1 MRTGIATVCLA
12 GTLRE
17 KMQACAIA
25 GFDGIE
31 IFEQDL
37 VTSPLRPEDVRKL
50 AADLGLSL
58 DLYQPFRDF
67 DSVGE
72 DLLTANLRRADAKF
86 RLMSRLGMDTMLLCS
101 NVGTATVD
109 DDELRAAQLS
119 RLAELAG
126 EHGVR
131 VAYEALAWGKYVNDY
146 EHAHRLVE
154 MVDHPNLG
162 TCLDS
167 FHILSRDWDTAPIE
181 AFKAE
186 KIFFVQVADAPKL
199 SMDVLSWSRHYR
211 VFPGEGQFELAKFM
225 GHVVRAGYT
234 GPVSLEV
241 FNDVFRQSDVERTA
255 VDAMRSLIWLE
266 EQSATWLEA
275 NPATTEDQVTGGAT
289 GQTPGAARRRYPM
302 ELATLPRVAEPAG
315 FNFAEVR
322 AGDTTGLEALLGQLG
337 FAFNGRH
344 RTKNVQ
350 LWTMGHAR
358 VIINEEPSA
367 VGTAVNAA
375 SAAAIS
381 AGQPASAAAISAGQ
395 PASAADI
402 SALGFDV
409 DSPVIAAAR
418 AQQLKA
424 PAVPRKSQANEEI
437 FQGFAAP
444 DSTEIFLCQGNPDGT
459 AAWTREFGEIP
470 EVPAAGPACGSAV
483 IDHVNLAQPW
493 QHFDEAVLFYT
504 SALALEPQPYAE
516 VASPTGLVR
525 SQVMLTQDRGVR
537 LVLNL
542 APLLQQ
548 EAAAGTSGT
557 AASGI
562 GQRRTYQEHVA
573 FAVDDL
579 VATARAARDRGLDFL
594 QIPANYY
601 EDLDARFALDA
612 EFLATL
618 RELNLLYDRDADGE
632 FLHFYTATVGS
643 VFFEMV
649 ERRGAYDG
657 YGAPNAPVRHA
668 VQYDHLHQL
677 TRSS

>member
-1 MRTGIATVCLA
+1 MRTGIATVCLS
-12 GTLRE
+12 GTLKE

-37 VTSPLRPEDVRKL
+37 VTSPLSPEDVRKM
-50 AADLGLSL
+50 AADLGLGL

-67 DSVGE
+67 DSVTE
-72 DLLTANLRRADAKF
+72 DILQENLRRADAKF
-86 RLMSRLGMDTMLLCS
+86 KLMSRLGMDTILVCT
-101 NVGTATVD
+101 NVGTATID
-109 DDELRAAQLS
+109 DDDLRAEQLS

-126 EHGVR
+126 NHGVK
-131 VAYEALAWGKYVNDY
+131 VAYEALAWGKYVSDY
-146 EHAHRLVE
+146 EHAHRLVDT
-154 MVDHPNLG
+154 VDHPNLG

-181 AFKAE
+181 AIKPE

-225 GHVVRAGYT
+225 GHVARAGYS

-266 EQSATWLEA
+266 EQSAKWLDA
-275 NPATTEDQVTGGAT
+275 NASSFTAGGA
-289 GQTPGAARRRYPM
+289 PGSANGDSLANAAGRRRYPM
-302 ELATLPRVAEPAG
+302 ELATLPKVAEPAG
-315 FNFAEVR
+315 FNFAEVKTDEP
-322 AGDTTGLEALLGQLG
+322 AQLETLLGQLG
-337 FAFNGRH
+337 FEFDGRH
-344 RTKNVQ
+344 RTKDVQ
-350 LWTMGHAR
+350 LWSMGQAR
-358 VIINEEPSA
+358 VIINEQAPSHSEP
-367 VGTAVNAA
+367 
-375 SAAAIS
+375 AI
-381 AGQPASAAAISAGQ
+381 A
-395 PASAADI
+395 
-402 SALGFDV
+402 ALGFDV
-409 DSPVIAAAR
+409 DSPVIASAR
-418 AQQLKA
+418 AQQLRA
-424 PAVPRKSQANEEI
+424 PVVPRKVQADEEV
-437 FQGFAAP
+437 FQGIAAP
-444 DSTEIFLCQGNPDGT
+444 DSTEIFLCQGSPDGT
-459 AAWTREFGEIP
+459 AAWTHEFGEGL
-470 EVPAAGPACGSAV
+470 EHPAAAGSAV

-504 SALALEPQPYAE
+504 SALALEPQPFAE
-516 VASPTGLVR
+516 VPSPSGLVR
-525 SQVMLTQDRGVR
+525 SQVMQTSDRAVR

-548 EAAAGTSGT
+548 GGRKS
-557 AASGI
+557 
-562 GQRRTYQEHVA
+562 YQEHIA

-579 VATARAARDRGLDFL
+579 VATARAAQARGLDFL

-601 EDLDARFALDA
+601 EDLDARFALEPA
-612 EFLATL
+612 FLATL
-618 RELNLLYDRDADGE
+618 KELNLLYDRDANGE

-649 ERRGAYDG
+649 ERRGNYDG

-668 VQYDHLHQL
+668 VQYDSLHAHHVH
-677 TRSS
+677 R

>member
-17 KMQACAIA
+17 KMQACAVA

-37 VTSPLRPEDVRKL
+37 VTSPLSPEDVRKL
-50 AADLGLSL
+50 AADLGLTL

-67 DSVGE
+67 DSVPE
-72 DLLTANLRRADAKF
+72 DLLAANLRRADAKF

-101 NVGTATVD
+101 NVGTATID

-119 RLAELAG
+119 RLADLAG
-126 EHGVR
+126 DHGVK

-154 MVDHPNLG
+154 LVDHPNLG

-181 AFKAE
+181 AFNPE

-266 EQSATWLEA
+266 EQSAAWLEA
-275 NPATTEDQVTGGAT
+275 NPVPAGGVA
-289 GQTPGAARRRYPM
+289 GPAAGAPARRRYPM

-322 AGDTTGLEALLGQLG
+322 ATDTAALETLLGQLG
-337 FAFNGRH
+337 FASNGRH

-358 VIINEEPSA
+358 VVINEEPA
-367 VGTAVNAA
+367 GAGTTAA
-375 SAAAIS
+375 P
-381 AGQPASAAAISAGQ
+381 PA
-395 PASAADI
+395 I

-459 AAWTREFGEIP
+459 AAWTREFGDGLEA
-470 EVPAAGPACGSAV
+470 PAAGGDGAV

-504 SALALEPQPYAE
+504 SALALEPQPFAE

-548 EAAAGTSGT
+548 EAPSGT
-557 AASGI
+557 PGT

-579 VATARAARDRGLDFL
+579 VSTARAARDRGLDFL

-601 EDLDARFALDA
+601 EDLDARFALEP

-677 TRSS
+677 TRTS

>member
-1 MRTGIATVCLA
+1 MRTGIATVCLS
-12 GTLRE
+12 GTLKE

-37 VTSPLRPEDVRKL
+37 VTSPLSPEHVRKM
-50 AADLGLSL
+50 AADLGLGL

-67 DSVGE
+67 DGVTP
-72 DLLTANLRRADAKF
+72 DLLKANLRRAEAKF
-86 RLMSRLGMDTMLLCS
+86 KLMSRLGMDTILVCS
-101 NVGTATVD
+101 NVATATID
-109 DDELRAAQLS
+109 DDGVRAEQLAQL
-119 RLAELAG
+119 AGLAG
-126 EHGVR
+126 DHGIK

-146 EHAHRLVE
+146 EHAYRLVE

-181 AFKAE
+181 KINPE

-241 FNDVFRQSDVERTA
+241 FNDVFRQSDTERTA

-266 EQSATWLEA
+266 EQSAKWLA
-275 NPATTEDQVTGGAT
+275 DNAGNGADSAPSGGAT
-289 GQTPGAARRRYPM
+289 LRRRYPM
-302 ELATLPRVAEPAG
+302 ELATLPKVNQPAG
-315 FNFAEVR
+315 FNFAEVK
-322 AGDTTGLEALLGQLG
+322 ADNTAQLERLLGQLG
-337 FAFNGRH
+337 FGFEGRH
-344 RTKNVQ
+344 RTKDVQ
-350 LWTMGHAR
+350 LWSMGQAR
-358 VIINEEPSA
+358 VIINEQAASQAEPSIA
-367 VGTAVNAA
+367 
-375 SAAAIS
+375 
-381 AGQPASAAAISAGQ
+381 
-395 PASAADI
+395 
-402 SALGFDV
+402 ALGFDV
-409 DSPVIAAAR
+409 DSPVIASAR

-424 PAVPRKSQANEEI
+424 PVVARRVQADEEV
-437 FQGFAAP
+437 FQGISAP
-444 DSTEIFLCQGNPDGT
+444 DTTEIFLCQGSPDGT
-459 AAWTREFGEIP
+459 AAWTHEFGEGL
-470 EVPAAGPACGSAV
+470 EHARSAQNAV

-504 SALALEPQPYAE
+504 SALALEPQPFAE
-516 VASPTGLVR
+516 VPSPSGLVR
-525 SQVMLTQDRGVR
+525 SQVMETADGAVR

-542 APLLQQ
+542 APVQQ
-548 EAAAGTSGT
+548 AHGPK
-557 AASGI
+557 
-562 GQRRTYQEHVA
+562 TYQEHIA

-579 VATARAARDRGLDFL
+579 VAAARAARARGLDFL

-601 EDLDARFALDA
+601 EDLDARFDLDPG
-612 EFLATL
+612 FLATL

-649 ERRGAYDG
+649 ERRGNYSG

-668 VQYDHLHQL
+668 VQYDSLH
-677 TRSS
+677 R

>member
-1 MRTGIATVCLA
+1 MRTGIATVCLS
-12 GTLRE
+12 GTLKE

-37 VTSPLRPEDVRKL
+37 VTSPLSPEDVRKM
-50 AADLGLSL
+50 AADLGLGL

-67 DSVGE
+67 DGVTP
-72 DLLTANLRRADAKF
+72 DLLKANLRRAEAKF
-86 RLMSRLGMDTMLLCS
+86 GLMSRLGMDTILVCS
-101 NVGTATVD
+101 NVATATID
-109 DDELRAAQLS
+109 DDGLRASQLAQL
-119 RLAELAG
+119 AGLAG
-126 EHGVR
+126 DHGIK

-146 EHAHRLVE
+146 EHAYRLVE

-181 AFKAE
+181 QLNAD

-211 VFPGEGQFELAKFM
+211 VFPGEGQFALAKFM

-266 EQSATWLEA
+266 EQSAKWLA
-275 NPATTEDQVTGGAT
+275 ATDAEGAGGA
-289 GQTPGAARRRYPM
+289 GLRRRYPM
-302 ELATLPRVAEPAG
+302 ELATLPTVNEPAG
-315 FNFAEVR
+315 FNFAEVK
-322 AGDTTGLEALLGQLG
+322 ADDTAQLEKLLGQLG
-337 FAFNGRH
+337 FAFQGRH
-344 RTKNVQ
+344 RTKDVQ
-350 LWTMGHAR
+350 LWTMGQAR
-358 VIINEEPSA
+358 VIINEQAARHTEP
-367 VGTAVNAA
+367 
-375 SAAAIS
+375 AI
-381 AGQPASAAAISAGQ
+381 A
-395 PASAADI
+395 
-402 SALGFDV
+402 ALGFDV
-409 DSPVIAAAR
+409 DSPVIASAR

-424 PAVPRKSQANEEI
+424 PVVARKVQADEEV
-437 FQGFAAP
+437 FQGIAAP
-444 DSTEIFLCQGNPDGT
+444 DSTEIFLCQGSPDGT
-459 AAWTREFGEIP
+459 AAWTREFGEGLEHP
-470 EVPAAGPACGSAV
+470 SSGASAV

-504 SALALEPQPYAE
+504 SALALEPQPFAE
-516 VASPTGLVR
+516 VPSPGGLVR
-525 SQVMLTQDRGVR
+525 SQVMQTSDGAVR

-542 APLLQQ
+542 APVQQ
-548 EAAAGTSGT
+548 AQSEVR
-557 AASGI
+557 
-562 GQRRTYQEHVA
+562 QTYQEHIA
-573 FAVDDL
+573 FAVEDL
-579 VATARAARDRGLDFL
+579 VATARDARRRGLEFL

-601 EDLDARFALDA
+601 EDLDARFDL
-612 EFLATL
+612 EPGFLATL

-649 ERRGAYDG
+649 ERRGNYDG

-668 VQYDHLHQL
+668 VQYDSLH
-677 TRSS
+677 RP

>member
-1 MRTGIATVCLA
+1 MRTGIATVCLS

-17 KMQACAIA
+17 KMRACATA
-25 GFDGIE
+25 GFEGIE

-37 VTSPLRPEDVRKL
+37 VTSPLSPEDVRKM
-50 AADLGLSL
+50 AADLGLGL

-67 DSVGE
+67 DSVPA
-72 DLLTANLRRADAKF
+72 DLLAANLRRADAKF
-86 RLMSRLGMDTMLLCS
+86 RLMSRLGMDTILVCS
-101 NVGTATVD
+101 NVATASID
-109 DDELRAAQLS
+109 DDGLRAEQLAALAALAQD
-119 RLAELAG
+119 
-126 EHGVR
+126 HGVK

-146 EHAHRLVE
+146 EHAHRLVAA
-154 MVDHPNLG
+154 VDHPNLG

-181 AFKAE
+181 TFAPE

-211 VFPGEGQFELAKFM
+211 VFPGEGQFELAKFL

-266 EQSATWLEA
+266 EQGAKWLDA
-275 NPATTEDQVTGGAT
+275 NPEIGTDGAGTATTS
-289 GQTPGAARRRYPM
+289 RRRYPM
-302 ELATLPRVAEPAG
+302 ELATLPQVAEPAG
-315 FNFAEVR
+315 FNFAEVG
-322 AGDTTGLEALLGQLG
+322 AADTAGLETLLGQLG

-344 RTKNVQ
+344 RTKKVQ

-358 VIINEEPSA
+358 VIINEDSTQESRDS
-367 VGTAVNAA
+367 G
-375 SAAAIS
+375 AAA
-381 AGQPASAAAISAGQ
+381 APA
-395 PASAADI
+395 I

-409 DSPVIAAAR
+409 DSPVVAAAR

-424 PAVPRKSQANEEI
+424 PAVPRKSQADEEI

-444 DSTEIFLCQGNPDGT
+444 DSTEIFLCQGSPDGT
-459 AAWTREFGEIP
+459 AVWTREFGEGLDAP
-470 EVPAAGPACGSAV
+470 PAGRAGVQSAV

-525 SQVMLTQDRGVR
+525 SQVMATRDRGVR

-542 APLLQQ
+542 APL
-548 EAAAGTSGT
+548 
-557 AASGI
+557 I
-562 GQRRTYQEHVA
+562 QRDGAEHIA

-579 VATARAARDRGLDFL
+579 VATARAAKARGLDFL
-594 QIPANYY
+594 QIPENYY
-601 EDLDARFALDA
+601 EDLDARFGLDPA
-612 EFLATL
+612 FLATL

-677 TRSS
+677 TPTP

>member
-1 MRTGIATVCLA
+1 MRTGIATVCLS
-12 GTLRE
+12 GTLKE

-37 VTSPLRPEDVRKL
+37 VTSSLSPEDVRKM
-50 AADLGLSL
+50 AADLGLTL

-67 DSVGE
+67 DSVTE
-72 DLLTANLRRADAKF
+72 DLLAANLRRAEAKF
-86 RLMSRLGMDTMLLCS
+86 RLMSRLGMDTILVCT
-101 NVGTATVD
+101 NVATATID
-109 DDELRAAQLS
+109 DDDLRAAQLAA
-119 RLAELAG
+119 LADLAG
-126 EHGVR
+126 EHGVK

-154 MVDHPNLG
+154 KVDHPNLG

-181 AFKAE
+181 NISAD

-266 EQSATWLEA
+266 EQSAKWLDTNA
-275 NPATTEDQVTGGAT
+275 PAIYGGAAGT
-289 GQTPGAARRRYPM
+289 VAGGPSAAARRRYPM
-302 ELATLPRVAEPAG
+302 ELATLPQVAEPAG
-315 FNFAEVR
+315 FNFAEVK
-322 AGDTTGLEALLGQLG
+322 AADTGVLEKVLGQLG
-337 FAFNGRH
+337 FEFNGRH
-344 RTKNVQ
+344 RTKDVQ

-358 VIINEEPSA
+358 VIINEQAPEAAEP
-367 VGTAVNAA
+367 
-375 SAAAIS
+375 AI
-381 AGQPASAAAISAGQ
+381 A
-395 PASAADI
+395 
-402 SALGFDV
+402 ALGFDV
-409 DSPVIAAAR
+409 DSPVIASAR

-424 PAVPRKSQANEEI
+424 PVVPRKSQANEEV

-459 AAWTREFGEIP
+459 AAWTREFGEGL
-470 EVPAAGPACGSAV
+470 EVPSGARTAV

-516 VASPTGLVR
+516 VASPSGLVR
-525 SQVMLTQDRGVR
+525 SQVMQTSDRDVR

-542 APLLQQ
+542 APVIQQ
-548 EAAAGTSGT
+548 DGADSGT
-557 AASGI
+557 AP
-562 GQRRTYQEHVA
+562 RKTYQEHIA

-579 VATARAARDRGLDFL
+579 VATARAARDRGLAFL
-594 QIPANYY
+594 QIPENYY
-601 EDLDARFALDA
+601 EDLDARFDLDP

-618 RELNLLYDRDADGE
+618 RDLNLLYDRDADGE

-649 ERRGAYDG
+649 ERRGNYDG

-668 VQYDHLHQL
+668 VQYDHLHRL
-677 TRSS
+677 TQTNR

>member
-1 MRTGIATVCLA
+1 MRTGIATVCLS
-12 GTLRE
+12 GTLKE
-17 KMQACAIA
+17 KMQACAVA

-37 VTSPLRPEDVRKL
+37 VTSSLSPEDVRKM
-50 AADLGLSL
+50 AADLGLTL

-67 DSVGE
+67 DSVTE
-72 DLLTANLRRADAKF
+72 DLLAANLRRAEAKF
-86 RLMSRLGMDTMLLCS
+86 RLMSRLGMDTILVCT
-101 NVGTATVD
+101 NVATATID
-109 DDELRAAQLS
+109 DDGLRAEQLAA
-119 RLAELAG
+119 LADLAG
-126 EHGVR
+126 EHGVK
-131 VAYEALAWGKYVNDY
+131 VAYEALAWGRYVNDY
-146 EHAHRLVE
+146 EHAHRLVKT
-154 MVDHPNLG
+154 VDHPNLG

-181 AFKAE
+181 DISAE
-186 KIFFVQVADAPKL
+186 KIFFVQVADAPEL

-266 EQSATWLEA
+266 EQSAKWLDSA
-275 NPATTEDQVTGGAT
+275 SFGAT
-289 GQTPGAARRRYPM
+289 GAAGRQAASRRRYPM
-302 ELATLPRVAEPAG
+302 ELATLPQVAEPAG
-315 FNFAEVR
+315 FNFAEVK
-322 AGDTTGLEALLGQLG
+322 AADTGVLEKVLGQLG
-337 FAFNGRH
+337 FEFNGRH
-344 RTKNVQ
+344 RTKDVQ
-350 LWTMGHAR
+350 LWTLGHAR
-358 VIINEEPSA
+358 VIINEQAP
-367 VGTAVNAA
+367 
-375 SAAAIS
+375 AAAE
-381 AGQPASAAAISAGQ
+381 PAIA
-395 PASAADI
+395 
-402 SALGFDV
+402 ALGFDV
-409 DSPVIAAAR
+409 DSPVIASAR

-424 PAVPRKSQANEEI
+424 PVVPRKSQANEEV

-459 AAWTREFGEIP
+459 AAWTAEFGQGL
-470 EVPAAGPACGSAV
+470 EVPSGARTAV

-516 VASPTGLVR
+516 VASPSGLVR
-525 SQVMLTQDRGVR
+525 SQVMQTTDRDVR

-542 APLLQQ
+542 APVIQQ
-548 EAAAGTSGT
+548 DGADSGT
-557 AASGI
+557 AP
-562 GQRRTYQEHVA
+562 RKTYQEHIA

-579 VATARAARDRGLDFL
+579 VATARAASARGLAFL
-594 QIPANYY
+594 QIPENYY
-601 EDLDARFALDA
+601 EDLDARFDLEPGFLD
-612 EFLATL
+612 TL
-618 RELNLLYDRDADGE
+618 RDLNLLYDRDADGE

-649 ERRGAYDG
+649 ERRGNYDG

-677 TRSS
+677 TK

>member
-17 KMQACAIA
+17 KMQACAVA

-37 VTSPLRPEDVRKL
+37 VTSPLSPEDVRKL
-50 AADLGLSL
+50 AADLGLTL

-67 DSVGE
+67 DSVDE
-72 DLLTANLRRADAKF
+72 DVLGTNLRRADAKF

-101 NVGTATVD
+101 NVGTATID
-109 DDELRAAQLS
+109 DDGLRAAQLS
-119 RLAELAG
+119 RLADLAG
-126 EHGVR
+126 NHGVK

-154 MVDHPNLG
+154 AVDHPNLG

-181 AFKAE
+181 AFNPE

-211 VFPGEGQFELAKFM
+211 VFPGEGQFDLAKFM

-266 EQSATWLEA
+266 EQSAKWLQA
-275 NPATTEDQVTGGAT
+275 NPAPVTGSAAGAPT
-289 GQTPGAARRRYPM
+289 GVVARRRYPM

-322 AGDTTGLEALLGQLG
+322 AGDTAGLETLLSQLG

-358 VIINEEPSA
+358 VVINEEPAAFGTTATAGAA
-367 VGTAVNAA
+367 VPGTAGQTSPTDAA
-375 SAAAIS
+375 
-381 AGQPASAAAISAGQ
+381 
-395 PASAADI
+395 I

-418 AQQLKA
+418 AQPLKA
-424 PAVPRKSQANEEI
+424 PAVPRKSQANEEV

-444 DSTEIFLCQGNPDGT
+444 DSTEIFLCQGSPDGT
-459 AAWTREFGEIP
+459 AAWVDEFGEP
-470 EVPAAGPACGSAV
+470 GFGRPGESGTGLPNPGTGAGAGAV

-525 SQVMLTQDRGVR
+525 SQVMLTEDRGVR

-548 EAAAGTSGT
+548 EGPADGTGH
-557 AASGI
+557 
-562 GQRRTYQEHVA
+562 RRTYQEHVA

-601 EDLDARFALDA
+601 EDLDARFALDPD
-612 EFLATL
+612 FLATL

-668 VQYDHLHQL
+668 VQYDHVHQL

>member
-1 MRTGIATVCLA
+1 MRTGIATVCLS
-12 GTLRE
+12 GTLKE

-37 VTSPLRPEDVRKL
+37 VTSPLSPEDVRKM
-50 AADLGLSL
+50 AADLGLTL

-67 DSVGE
+67 DSVPE
-72 DLLTANLRRADAKF
+72 DLLAANLRRADAKF
-86 RLMSRLGMDTMLLCS
+86 RLMSRLGMDTILVCS
-101 NVGTATVD
+101 NVATAAID
-109 DDELRAAQLS
+109 DDGLRAKQLAA
-119 RLAELAG
+119 LADLAAD
-126 EHGVR
+126 HGVK
-131 VAYEALAWGKYVNDY
+131 VAYEALAWGRYVNDY

-181 AFKAE
+181 DINPD

-266 EQSATWLEA
+266 EQSAKWLDA
-275 NPATTEDQVTGGAT
+275 NAAAASSGAGTAAGAAGTVAGGPPA
-289 GQTPGAARRRYPM
+289 PARRRYPM
-302 ELATLPRVAEPAG
+302 ELATLPQVAEPAG
-315 FNFAEVR
+315 FNFAEVK
-322 AGDTTGLEALLGQLG
+322 AADTAVLETVLGQLG
-337 FAFNGRH
+337 FEFNGRH
-344 RTKNVQ
+344 RTKDVQ
-350 LWTMGHAR
+350 LWSMGHAR
-358 VIINEEPSA
+358 VIINEQAPDAASA
-367 VGTAVNAA
+367 NAA
-375 SAAAIS
+375 SATPAI
-381 AGQPASAAAISAGQ
+381 A
-395 PASAADI
+395 
-402 SALGFDV
+402 ALGFDV
-409 DSPVIAAAR
+409 DSPVIASAR

-424 PAVPRKSQANEEI
+424 PVVPRKSQANEEV

-444 DSTEIFLCQGNPDGT
+444 DSTEIFLCQGSPDGT
-459 AAWTREFGEIP
+459 AAWTREFGEGL
-470 EVPAAGPACGSAV
+470 EVPSGARNAV

-525 SQVMLTQDRGVR
+525 SQVMQTTDRAVR

-542 APLLQQ
+542 APLIQQ
-548 EAAAGTSGT
+548 DGA
-557 AASGI
+557 
-562 GQRRTYQEHVA
+562 RHKTYQEHIA

-579 VATARAARDRGLDFL
+579 VATARAARDRGLEFL

-601 EDLDARFALDA
+601 EDLDARFGL
-612 EFLATL
+612 EPGFLATL
-618 RELNLLYDRDADGE
+618 QDLNLLYDRDADGE

-649 ERRGAYDG
+649 ERRRGYDG

-668 VQYDHLHQL
+668 VQYDHLHQP
-677 TRSS
+677 TRPTTTITH

>member
-1 MRTGIATVCLA
+1 MRTGIATVCLS
-12 GTLRE
+12 GTLKE

-37 VTSPLRPEDVRKL
+37 VTSPLSPEDVRKM
-50 AADLGLSL
+50 AADLGLGL

-67 DSVGE
+67 DGVTP
-72 DLLTANLRRADAKF
+72 DLLKANLRRAEAKF
-86 RLMSRLGMDTMLLCS
+86 KLMARLGMDTILVCS
-101 NVGTATVD
+101 NVATASID
-109 DDELRAAQLS
+109 DDGLRTEQLAQL
-119 RLAELAG
+119 ANLAG
-126 EHGVR
+126 DHGVK

-146 EHAHRLVE
+146 EHAYRLVD

-167 FHILSRDWDTAPIE
+167 FHILSRDWETSHIE
-181 AFKAE
+181 AFNPD

-266 EQSATWLEA
+266 EQSAKWLA
-275 NPATTEDQVTGGAT
+275 GTDGA
-289 GQTPGAARRRYPM
+289 QDNGAAIRRRYPM
-302 ELATLPRVAEPAG
+302 ELATLPKVNEPAG
-315 FNFAEVR
+315 FNFAEVK
-322 AGDTTGLEALLGQLG
+322 ADNTAQLEKLLGQLG
-337 FAFNGRH
+337 FAFEGRH
-344 RTKNVQ
+344 RTKDVQ
-350 LWTMGHAR
+350 LWTMGQAR
-358 VIINEEPSA
+358 VIINEQAARHAEP
-367 VGTAVNAA
+367 
-375 SAAAIS
+375 AI
-381 AGQPASAAAISAGQ
+381 A
-395 PASAADI
+395 
-402 SALGFDV
+402 ALGFDV
-409 DSPVIAAAR
+409 DSPVIASAR

-424 PAVPRKSQANEEI
+424 PVVARKVQADEEV
-437 FQGFAAP
+437 FQGISAP
-444 DSTEIFLCQGNPDGT
+444 DSTEIFLCQGSPDGT
-459 AAWTREFGEIP
+459 AAWTHEFGEGLEHP
-470 EVPAAGPACGSAV
+470 SAGASAV

-504 SALALEPQPYAE
+504 SALALEPQPFAE
-516 VASPTGLVR
+516 VPSPSGLVR
-525 SQVMLTQDRGVR
+525 SQVMQTSDAAVR

-542 APLLQQ
+542 APIQQ
-548 EAAAGTSGT
+548 ARSEV
-557 AASGI
+557 
-562 GQRRTYQEHVA
+562 RKTYQEHIA

-579 VATARAARDRGLDFL
+579 VAAAKAARDRGLEFL

-601 EDLDARFALDA
+601 EDLDARFDL
-612 EFLATL
+612 EPGFLATL
-618 RELNLLYDRDADGE
+618 QELNLLFDRDADGE

-649 ERRGAYDG
+649 ERRGKYDG

-668 VQYDHLHQL
+668 VQYDSLHR
-677 TRSS
+677 T

>member
-1 MRTGIATVCLA
+1 MRTGIATVCLS
-12 GTLRE
+12 GTLME

-37 VTSPLRPEDVRKL
+37 VTSPLTPEDVRKM
-50 AADLGLSL
+50 AADLGLTL

-67 DSVGE
+67 DSVSE
-72 DLLTANLRRADAKF
+72 DLLAANLRRADAKF
-86 RLMSRLGMDTMLLCS
+86 RLMDRLGMDTVLVCS
-101 NVGTATVD
+101 NVATASIDSD
-109 DDELRAAQLS
+109 DLRTEQLGL
-119 RLAELAG
+119 LADLAG
-126 EHGVR
+126 QHGVK
-131 VAYEALAWGKYVNDY
+131 VAYEALAWGKYVSDY

-154 MVDHPNLG
+154 AVDHPNLG

-181 AFKAE
+181 AFNPD

-225 GHVVRAGYT
+225 GHVVRAGYA
-234 GPVSLEV
+234 GPVSLEI

-255 VDAMRSLIWLE
+255 VDGMRSLIWLE
-266 EQSATWLEA
+266 EQSAKWLDA
-275 NPATTEDQVTGGAT
+275 NAPVLSSTATGGEAGT
-289 GQTPGAARRRYPM
+289 QAPIRRRYPM
-302 ELATLPRVAEPAG
+302 ELATLPQVAEPAG
-315 FNFAEVR
+315 YNFAEVK
-322 AGDTTGLEALLGQLG
+322 AADTAGLETLLGQLG
-337 FAFNGRH
+337 FEFNGRH
-344 RTKNVQ
+344 RTKDVQ

-358 VIINEEPSA
+358 VIINEAGPGS
-367 VGTAVNAA
+367 GDD
-375 SAAAIS
+375 SPAI
-381 AGQPASAAAISAGQ
+381 A
-395 PASAADI
+395 
-402 SALGFDV
+402 ALGFDV
-409 DSPVIAAAR
+409 DSPVIASAR

-424 PAVPRKSQANEEI
+424 PAVPRKSQANEEV

-444 DSTEIFLCQGNPDGT
+444 DSTEIFLCQGSPDGT
-459 AAWTREFGEIP
+459 AAWTSEFGEGL
-470 EVPAAGPACGSAV
+470 EVPTAAATAV

-504 SALALEPQPYAE
+504 SALALAPQPFAE
-516 VASPTGLVR
+516 VPSPTGLVR
-525 SQVMLTQDRGVR
+525 SQVMLTESRAVR

-542 APLLQQ
+542 APLMQQ
-548 EAAAGTSGT
+548 DGASDALDSDSGRTGT
-557 AASGI
+557 
-562 GQRRTYQEHVA
+562 RRTYQEHIA

-579 VATARAARDRGLDFL
+579 VATARDCKARGLEFL
-594 QIPANYY
+594 EIPANYY
-601 EDLDARFALDA
+601 EDLDARFGLAP

-618 RELNLLYDRDADGE
+618 QELNLLYDRDADGE

-649 ERRGAYDG
+649 ERRGSYDG

-668 VQYDHLHQL
+668 VQYDHQQ
-677 TRSS
+677 RR

>member
-1 MRTGIATVCLA
+1 MRTGIATVCLS
-12 GTLRE
+12 GTLKE

-37 VTSPLRPEDVRKL
+37 VTSPLSPEDVRKM
-50 AADLGLSL
+50 AADLGLGL

-67 DSVGE
+67 DSVSE
-72 DLLTANLRRADAKF
+72 DILQENLRRADAKF
-86 RLMSRLGMDTMLLCS
+86 KLMSRLGMDTILVCT
-101 NVGTATVD
+101 NVGTATID
-109 DDELRAAQLS
+109 DDDLRAEQLS

-126 EHGVR
+126 DHGVK

-146 EHAHRLVE
+146 EHAHRLVDT
-154 MVDHPNLG
+154 VDHPNLG

-167 FHILSRDWDTAPIE
+167 FHILSRDWDTALIE
-181 AFKAE
+181 AIKPE

-225 GHVVRAGYT
+225 GHVARAGYS

-266 EQSATWLEA
+266 EQSAKWLDA
-275 NPATTEDQVTGGAT
+275 NAASFTQGGA
-289 GQTPGAARRRYPM
+289 PGGASGGSPANAAGRRRYPM
-302 ELATLPRVAEPAG
+302 ELATLPKVAEPAG
-315 FNFAEVR
+315 FNFAEVKTDEP
-322 AGDTTGLEALLGQLG
+322 AQLETLLGQLG
-337 FAFNGRH
+337 FEFDGRH
-344 RTKNVQ
+344 RTKDVQ
-350 LWTMGHAR
+350 LWSMGQAR
-358 VIINEEPSA
+358 VIINEQAPSHSEPA
-367 VGTAVNAA
+367 
-375 SAAAIS
+375 
-381 AGQPASAAAISAGQ
+381 
-395 PASAADI
+395 I

-409 DSPVIAAAR
+409 DSPVIASAR

-424 PAVPRKSQANEEI
+424 PVVPRKVQADEEV
-437 FQGFAAP
+437 FQGIAAP
-444 DSTEIFLCQGNPDGT
+444 DSTEIFLCQGSPDGT
-459 AAWTREFGEIP
+459 AAWTHEFGEGLEHP
-470 EVPAAGPACGSAV
+470 SAGAQAV

-504 SALALEPQPYAE
+504 SALALEPQPFAE
-516 VASPTGLVR
+516 VPSPSGLVR
-525 SQVMLTQDRGVR
+525 SQVMVTSDRAVR

-542 APLLQQ
+542 APVLQQ
-548 EAAAGTSGT
+548 DP
-557 AASGI
+557 
-562 GQRRTYQEHVA
+562 GQQGPGQQGNGARKSYQEHIA

-579 VATARAARDRGLDFL
+579 VATARAAKARGLDFL
-594 QIPANYY
+594 RIPANYY
-601 EDLDARFALDA
+601 EGLDARFALDPA
-612 EFLATL
+612 FLATL
-618 RELNLLYDRDADGE
+618 KELNLLYDRDANGE

-649 ERRGAYDG
+649 ERRGNYDG

-668 VQYDHLHQL
+668 VQYDSLHAHHVH
-677 TRSS
+677 R

>member
-1 MRTGIATVCLA
+1 MRTGIATVCLS
-12 GTLRE
+12 GTLKE
-17 KMQACAIA
+17 KMQACAVA

-37 VTSPLRPEDVRKL
+37 VTSSLSPEEIRAL

-67 DSVGE
+67 DSVPE
-72 DLLTANLRRADAKF
+72 ELLEANLRRADAKF
-86 RLMSRLGMDTMLLCS
+86 RLMSRLGMDTILVCS
-101 NVGTATVD
+101 NVATASID
-109 DDELRAAQLS
+109 DDGLRADQLS
-119 RLAELAG
+119 RLAALAG
-126 EHGVR
+126 DHGVR
-131 VAYEALAWGKYVNDY
+131 VAYEALAWGRYVNDY

-154 MVDHPNLG
+154 LVDHPNLG

-181 AFKAE
+181 RYNPE

-199 SMDVLSWSRHYR
+199 SMDVLSWSRHHR

-225 GHVVRAGYT
+225 GHVARAGYS

-266 EQSATWLEA
+266 EQSAKWLDA
-275 NPATTEDQVTGGAT
+275 NPAPAG
-289 GQTPGAARRRYPM
+289 TPGAGRRRYPM
-302 ELATLPRVAEPAG
+302 ELSTLPRVAEPAG

-322 AGDTTGLEALLGQLG
+322 AADTAALETLLGRLG

-358 VIINEEPSA
+358 VIINEEAP
-367 VGTAVNAA
+367 
-375 SAAAIS
+375 AAAETAI
-381 AGQPASAAAISAGQ
+381 AAV
-395 PASAADI
+395 
-402 SALGFDV
+402 GFDV

-418 AQQLKA
+418 AQQLRA
-424 PAVPRKSQANEEI
+424 PAVPRKSQADEEV

-444 DSTEIFLCQGNPDGT
+444 DSTEVFLCQGSDDGT
-459 AAWTREFGEIP
+459 AAWVAEFGP
-470 EVPAAGPACGSAV
+470 AGQDTAGQDTAAGPSGARNAV

-525 SQVMLTQDRGVR
+525 SQVMTTGDRGVR

-548 EAAAGTSGT
+548 EGAHGSGKPGT
-557 AASGI
+557 AAA
-562 GQRRTYQEHVA
+562 RPTYQEHVA

-579 VATARAARDRGLDFL
+579 VATARAARGRGLEFL
-594 QIPANYY
+594 PIPANYY
-601 EDLDARFALDA
+601 EDLDARFALDP

-618 RELNLLYDRDADGE
+618 RELDLLYDRDADGE

-677 TRSS
+677 KLTA

>member
-1 MRTGIATVCLA
+1 MRTGIATVCLS
-12 GTLRE
+12 GTLKE

-37 VTSPLRPEDVRKL
+37 VTSPLSPEQVRTM
-50 AADLGLSL
+50 AADLGLGL

-67 DSVGE
+67 DGVTP
-72 DLLTANLRRADAKF
+72 DLLKANLRRAEAKF
-86 RLMSRLGMDTMLLCS
+86 KLMARLGMDTILVCS
-101 NVGTATVD
+101 NVATATID
-109 DDELRAAQLS
+109 DDGLRAEQLAQL
-119 RLAELAG
+119 ANLAG
-126 EHGVR
+126 DHGVK

-146 EHAHRLVE
+146 EHAYRLVE

-167 FHILSRDWDTAPIE
+167 FHILSRDWETSHIE
-181 AFKAE
+181 AFNPE

-266 EQSATWLEA
+266 EQSAKWLA
-275 NPATTEDQVTGGAT
+275 GTE
-289 GQTPGAARRRYPM
+289 GAAGAGAGLRRRYPM
-302 ELATLPRVAEPAG
+302 ELATLPKVNEPAG
-315 FNFAEVR
+315 FNFAEVK
-322 AGDTTGLEALLGQLG
+322 ADDTAQLEKLLGQLG
-337 FAFNGRH
+337 FAFQGRH
-344 RTKNVQ
+344 RTKDVQ
-350 LWTMGHAR
+350 LWTMGQAR
-358 VIINEEPSA
+358 VIINEQAARHAEP
-367 VGTAVNAA
+367 
-375 SAAAIS
+375 AI
-381 AGQPASAAAISAGQ
+381 A
-395 PASAADI
+395 
-402 SALGFDV
+402 ALGFDV
-409 DSPVIAAAR
+409 DSPVIASAR

-424 PAVPRKSQANEEI
+424 PVVARKVQADEEV
-437 FQGFAAP
+437 FQGIAAP
-444 DSTEIFLCQGNPDGT
+444 DSTEIFLCQGSPDGT
-459 AAWTREFGEIP
+459 AAWTQEFGEGLEHP
-470 EVPAAGPACGSAV
+470 STQASAV

-504 SALALEPQPYAE
+504 SALALEPQPFAE
-516 VASPTGLVR
+516 VPSPSGLVR
-525 SQVMLTQDRGVR
+525 SQVMQTSDGAVR

-542 APLLQQ
+542 APIQQ
-548 EAAAGTSGT
+548 ARSEV
-557 AASGI
+557 
-562 GQRRTYQEHVA
+562 RKTYQEHIA

-579 VATARAARDRGLDFL
+579 VATARAARDRGLEFL

-601 EDLDARFALDA
+601 EDLDARFDL
-612 EFLATL
+612 EPGFLATL
-618 RELNLLYDRDADGE
+618 QELNLLFDRDADGE

-649 ERRGAYDG
+649 ERRGGYDG

-668 VQYDHLHQL
+668 VQYDSLHR
-677 TRSS
+677 TP

>member
-1 MRTGIATVCLA
+1 MRTGIATVCLS

-37 VTSPLRPEDVRKL
+37 VTSSLSPEEIRAM

-67 DSVGE
+67 DSVPE
-72 DLLTANLRRADAKF
+72 ELLAANLRRAEAKF
-86 RLMSRLGMDTMLLCS
+86 RLMSRLGMDTILVCS
-101 NVGTATVD
+101 NVATASID

-119 RLAELAG
+119 RLAALAG
-126 EHGVR
+126 GHGVK

-154 MVDHPNLG
+154 LVDHPNLG

-181 AFKAE
+181 QFNPE

-266 EQSATWLEA
+266 EQSAQWLEA
-275 NPATTEDQVTGGAT
+275 HPSSAQLAEAAGGAV
-289 GQTPGAARRRYPM
+289 RRRYPM

-322 AGDTTGLEALLGQLG
+322 AADTAALETLLGQLG

-350 LWTMGHAR
+350 LWSMGHAR
-358 VIINEEPSA
+358 VIINEEAP
-367 VGTAVNAA
+367 
-375 SAAAIS
+375 AAAETAI
-381 AGQPASAAAISAGQ
+381 AAV
-395 PASAADI
+395 
-402 SALGFDV
+402 GFDV

-444 DSTEIFLCQGNPDGT
+444 DSTEVFLCQGSPDGT
-459 AAWTREFGEIP
+459 AAWVNEFGTSGD
-470 EVPAAGPACGSAV
+470 AAGPGAGPQAV

-525 SQVMLTQDRGVR
+525 SQVMTTRDRGVR

-548 EAAAGTSGT
+548 EAGPEAG
-557 AASGI
+557 AASPGA
-562 GQRRTYQEHVA
+562 QRRTYQEHIA

-579 VATARAARDRGLDFL
+579 VATARAARGRGLEFL

-601 EDLDARFALDA
+601 EDLDARFDLDPA
-612 EFLATL
+612 FLATL

-649 ERRGAYDG
+649 ERRGSYDG

-677 TRSS
+677 KLTA

>member
-1 MRTGIATVCLA
+1 MRTGIATVCLS

-37 VTSPLRPEDVRKL
+37 VTSPLSPEDVRKM
-50 AADLGLSL
+50 AADLGLTL

-67 DSVGE
+67 DSVPE
-72 DLLTANLRRADAKF
+72 ELLAANLRRAEAKF
-86 RLMSRLGMDTMLLCS
+86 RLMSRLGTDTILVCS
-101 NVGTATVD
+101 NVATAAID

-119 RLAELAG
+119 RLAALAG
-126 EHGVR
+126 DHGMK

-154 MVDHPNLG
+154 MVDHPSLG

-181 AFKAE
+181 GFNPE

-211 VFPGEGQFELAKFM
+211 VFPGEGQFDLAKFM
-225 GHVVRAGYT
+225 GHVVRAGYA

-266 EQSATWLEA
+266 EQSAKWLEA
-275 NPATTEDQVTGGAT
+275 NPGPAADSTGG
-289 GQTPGAARRRYPM
+289 PGGARAAGRRRYPM
-302 ELATLPRVAEPAG
+302 ELATLPQVAEPAG

-322 AGDTTGLEALLGQLG
+322 AADTASLETLLGQLG

-358 VIINEEPSA
+358 VIINEQPPALDGAPAAHPE
-367 VGTAVNAA
+367 TA
-375 SAAAIS
+375 SA
-381 AGQPASAAAISAGQ
+381 PA
-395 PASAADI
+395 I

-424 PAVPRKSQANEEI
+424 PAVPRKSQADEEI

-444 DSTEIFLCQGNPDGT
+444 DSTEIFLCQGSPDGT
-459 AAWTREFGEIP
+459 AAWTREFGDGLEIP
-470 EVPAAGPACGSAV
+470 APGRPSAV

-525 SQVMLTQDRGVR
+525 SQVMLTEDRGVR

-542 APLLQQ
+542 APLIQRDAAAG
-548 EAAAGTSGT
+548 EAGAAAGT
-557 AASGI
+557 
-562 GQRRTYQEHVA
+562 GQRRTYQEHIA

-594 QIPANYY
+594 RIPANYY
-601 EDLDARFALDA
+601 EDLDARFGLEPD
-612 EFLATL
+612 FLATL

-649 ERRGAYDG
+649 ERRGNYDG

-668 VQYDHLHQL
+668 VQYDHLHQPTL
-677 TRSS
+677 TT

>member
-1 MRTGIATVCLA
+1 MRTGIATVCLS
-12 GTLRE
+12 GTLKE

-37 VTSPLRPEDVRKL
+37 VTSSLSPEDIRKT
-50 AADLGLSL
+50 AADLGLTL

-67 DSVGE
+67 DSVPE
-72 DLLTANLRRADAKF
+72 DLLAANLRRAEAKF
-86 RLMSRLGMDTMLLCS
+86 KLMSRLGMDTILVCS
-101 NVGTATVD
+101 NVGTATID
-109 DDELRAAQLS
+109 DDSLRAEQLA
-119 RLAELAG
+119 RLAGLAAD
-126 EHGVR
+126 HGVK

-154 MVDHPNLG
+154 TVDHPNLG

-181 AFKAE
+181 AFSAD

-266 EQSATWLEA
+266 EQSAKWLDA
-275 NPATTEDQVTGGAT
+275 NEK
-289 GQTPGAARRRYPM
+289 AAGRRRYPM
-302 ELATLPRVAEPAG
+302 ELATLPQVAEPAG
-315 FNFAEVR
+315 FNFAEVK
-322 AGDTTGLEALLGQLG
+322 AADTAGLEKVLGQLG
-337 FAFNGRH
+337 FEFNGRH
-344 RTKNVQ
+344 RTKDVQ
-350 LWTMGHAR
+350 LWSMGHAR
-358 VIINEEPSA
+358 VIINE
-367 VGTAVNAA
+367 A
-375 SAAAIS
+375 SAGAGDSSPAI
-381 AGQPASAAAISAGQ
+381 A
-395 PASAADI
+395 
-402 SALGFDV
+402 ALGFDV

-424 PAVPRKSQANEEI
+424 PAVPRKSQADEEV

-444 DSTEIFLCQGNPDGT
+444 DSTEIFLCQGSPDGT
-459 AAWTREFGEIP
+459 AAWTREFGEGL
-470 EVPAAGPACGSAV
+470 EFPAAGGRNAV

-504 SALALEPQPYAE
+504 SALALEPQPFAE
-516 VASPTGLVR
+516 VPSPSGLVR
-525 SQVMLTQDRGVR
+525 SQVMLTADRAVR

-542 APLLQQ
+542 APVIQQ
-548 EAAAGTSGT
+548 DGADAGT
-557 AASGI
+557 AH
-562 GQRRTYQEHVA
+562 RKTYQEHIA
-573 FAVDDL
+573 FAVDNL
-579 VATARAARDRGLDFL
+579 VETARAARDRGLDFL

-601 EDLDARFALDA
+601 EDLDARFDLDPA
-612 EFLATL
+612 FLDTL
-618 RELNLLYDRDADGE
+618 RDLNLLYDRDADGE

-649 ERRGAYDG
+649 ERRGGYDG

-668 VQYDHLHQL
+668 VQYDHLHRL
-677 TRSS
+677 GRTA